1 MSERGTVQTV
11 LGPVAPE
18 SLGHVQPHEHVLI
31 DLCRPPARELPATAR
46 RAYYEPI
53 RLNNYYALR
62 RGNFNLYDR
71 QLLDVDD
78 AIAELSRYREL
89 GGGTIVDV
97 TSIGLGRD
105 PEGLAH
111 VARQSGVQIV
121 MGAGYYV
128 REFHPTYVA
137 DRDEAAHTA
146 QIVADIVDGVD
157 GTGIRA
163 GLIGEVGLT
172 GMGHPHEL
180 KVLRAA
186 ARAQRETGVALMIHP
201 GRDEDAPFAALE
213 VVEQAGGALDRVVMC
228 HLDRTLLAIEPLR
241 RLAATGCYLEFDLF
255 GQESSYY
262 AFADIDMPNDARRV
276 DLLVALVDAGYRDQ
290 LLISQDIYRKAHLC
304 RYGGEGYGHI
314 LANVL
319 PVMRRK
325 GLSEADIIAITKG
338 NPARMLTTEGTA

>member
-1 MSERGTVQTV
+1 MSDRTIQTV

-18 SLGHVQPHEHVLI
+18 SLGHTQPHEHVLV

-53 RLNNYYALR
+53 RLDNYYALR
-62 RGNFNLYDR
+62 RGNINLHDR

-78 AIAELSRYREL
+78 AVAELTRYREL

-97 TSIGLGRD
+97 SSIGLGRD
-105 PEGLAH
+105 PQGLAE
-111 VARQSGVQIV
+111 VARASGVHIV

-137 DRDEAAHTA
+137 DRDEAALTA
-146 QIVADIVDGVD
+146 QMVADIVDGVD

-172 GMGHPHEL
+172 GMGHPDEL

-186 ARAQRETGVALMIHP
+186 ARAQRETGAALMIHP
-201 GRDEDAPFAALE
+201 GRAEEGPFAALD
-213 VVEQAGGALDRVVMC
+213 VVERAGGALDRVVMS
-228 HLDRTLLAIEPLR
+228 HLDRTYFAVEPLR
-241 RLAATGCYLEFDLF
+241 RLAATGCYLAFDLF

-262 AFADIDMPNDARRV
+262 AFADIDMPNDARRI
-276 DLLVALVDAGYRDQ
+276 DLLLALADAGHRDQ
-290 LLISQDIYRKAHLC
+290 LLMSQDIYRKAHLC

-325 GLSEADIIAITKG
+325 GVSEADIAAITTG
-338 NPARMLTTEGTA
+338 NPARMLTIGAAR